1 MAEEKQVLHLDVE
14 LLSGCAKSLEYIQCG
29 VAAVH
34 VFRVEV
40 ALHKL
45 TGLFFDP
52 GFNLVS
58 DSQKE
63 RKTPGVKRS
72 RA

>member
-1 MAEEKQVLHLDVE
+1 MAKEKKKKMLHLDVE
-14 LLSGCAKSLEYIQCG
+14 LLGGCAKSLEYIQCG

-34 VFRVEV
+34 ILRVEV
-40 ALHKL
+40 TLHEL

-58 DSQKE
+58 E
-63 RKTPGVKRS
+63 KTEKTHTHQVK
-72 RA
+72 